1 MWVSHGIHAH
11 VGKGKDLI
19 GLTVTAVRLDRKS
32 LPTLLELFWH
42 FRGPNG
48 SNERLRVPK
57 CVIVSLAT
65 KKGIKLDKKSVKTRT
80 KSSRNREY
88 SCVCF
93 MLNLCIV
100 FSP

>member
-32 LPTLLELFWH
+32 LPTLSKLFWH

-48 SNERLRVPK
+48 VK
-57 CVIVSLAT
+57 QKA
-65 KKGIKLDKKSVKTRT
+65 KGAQRCDCEFGHSKRCKT
-80 KSSRNREY
+80 
-88 SCVCF
+88 
-93 MLNLCIV
+93 
-100 FSP
+100 